1 MSSNSDR
8 TQWIQCE
15 ACARHVRASDRG
27 CPFCARDA
35 REPASIK
42 PAAVVIAAIV
52 ALAPAQSVAEW
63 RGGGAAVQRGAQ
75 TMLTQA
81 YGSPAP
87 AYGLAPPR
95 ERPDTNG
102 VSVERVR
109 VTGGSTAVYRA
120 MIERSRLYG
129 QACARSAARSE
140 PVPADATVSITVT
153 VPAANARTTPRT
165 VVRAPRIPA
174 SMRTCL
180 ESALG
185 RLPWARPRA
194 GRVTAQWVL
203 RFTGVDA

>member
-1 MSSNSDR
+1 M
-8 TQWIQCE
+8 
-15 ACARHVRASDRG
+15 CARHVRASDRG

-63 RGGGAAVQRGAQ
+63 RGGGAAIQRGAQ
-75 TMLTQA
+75 SMHTQA

-87 AYGLAPPR
+87 PYGIPPVR
-95 ERPDTNG
+95 ERPDG
-102 VSVERVR
+102 VSVESVR
-109 VTGGSTAVYRA
+109 VTGGSMAIYRA

-165 VVRAPRIPA
+165 VVRAPRVPA

-194 GRVTAQWVL
+194 VRVTAQWIV